1 MSQNIDSPNP
11 SMTLE
16 HYEDISGEFTTKPA
30 PLSPTSSIATLDA
43 PNAPTEKEGELDT
56 ETETETETE
65 IETEAIEKDEEPE
78 DIDTHTNT
86 GAMGSILLASG
97 IVLAGLAIFL
107 NKPIFVDPPWSRS
120 SYF

>member
-11 SMTLE
+11 SITLE

-43 PNAPTEKEGELDT
+43 PKAPTEKEGDLEAET

-65 IETEAIEKDEEPE
+65 AIEKDEEEPE

-107 NKPIFVDPPWSRS
+107 NKPIFVEHPWSRS

>member
-11 SMTLE
+11 SITLE

-43 PNAPTEKEGELDT
+43 PKAPTEKEGELDT

-78 DIDTHTNT
+78 DIDTNA
-86 GAMGSILLASG
+86 GLYGSILLASG
-97 IVLAGLAIFL
+97 LVLAGIAIFL
-107 NKPIFVDPPWSRS
+107 NQPMFVEHPWSRS
-120 SYF
+120 DYF